1 MSDGLSGR
9 RARYVVIWVM
19 QQVNLEGGGMSHR
32 EQKGTVMGHCI
43 SVIIAFPGRGG
54 AWFGVFFNEQSQFER
69 VRQKP

>member
-9 RARYVVIWVM
+9 RVRYVVIWVM

-32 EQKGTVMGHCI
+32 EQKGTVMGHC
-43 SVIIAFPGRGG
+43 SSGVIGFPGSRE
-54 AWFGVFFNEQSQFER
+54 AWFDVLFNEPSQFER